1 MTKRTLAALAALLAF
16 MAVLVAVPLATSD
29 TAEAHTKTVKRCSY
43 DPFTNVQQC
52 WTETVAHTHRV
63 IPDNPPPDTS
73 PKPKKCPAGTTG
85 TPPDCLPIPPDN
97 TNHVPTTTT
106 APPTTTTTE
115 PPRCPA
121 GYSGTPPNCIA
132 DVCPAGYSGTPPN
145 CVKDVCPDGWTGTP
159 PDCRIIQTVCPD
171 GYSGTPPNCVKDV
184 CPDGETG
191 TPPNCQTVT
200 VDPPPCLAGEHRHGN
215 GGCGPDHEPPCGVG
229 KWNPGHGHALVDR
242 PACTYAD
249 AGHATGPITYCGTQS
264 HTHKTRHFHYGGNG
278 CHPTADT
285 HPTGTTSTDPCES
298 WVSGTSAALKTANSD
313 GSYNIPN
320 APTECKTSARQM
332 LGRLRVSGVN
342 ITKTITEHVEKA
354 LNQQWEAIEAN
365 HERDEL
371 LAGYIEDGWN
381 ATPKP
386 IQDTIKAGVCI
397 GLVATVVVAVIKSK
411 GKIAKAGPFAEKA
424 YVVAD
429 AAGCTALVL
438 ILNAITVTEVP
449 DDDSGDSGD
458 GNPGGTDDDSGDD
471 DSSTDGDDGGSSEE
485 DADPEPTPGIC
496 DRNSAPTNP
505 YKIGPSNTTP
515 QQWADWY
522 AWFDC
527 S

>member
-1 MTKRTLAALAALLAF
+1 MTKRTLAALVALLAF
-16 MAVLVAVPLATSD
+16 MAVLVAVPLATSE

-73 PKPKKCPAGTTG
+73 P
-85 TPPDCLPIPPDN
+85 
-97 TNHVPTTTT
+97 TTTT
-106 APPTTTTTE
+106 APPPKSCPPGQHSNGGAGKNCHSHSFTPPCGTGTWSPGHGHTPIQKPPCPTTPPITTTTTE
-115 PPRCPA
+115 PPKCPV
-121 GYSGTPPNCIA
+121 GQVGTPPNCQPEK
-132 DVCPAGYSGTPPN
+132 CPAG
-145 CVKDVCPDGWTGTP
+145 
-159 PDCRIIQTVCPD
+159 Q
-171 GYSGTPPNCVKDV
+171 
-184 CPDGETG
+184 TG
-191 TPPNCQTVT
+191 TPPNCQT
-200 VDPPPCLAGEHRHGN
+200 PPPPQCSAGEHRHGN
-215 GGCGPDHEPPCGVG
+215 GGCDPDHEPPCGVG
-229 KWNPGHGHALVDR
+229 KWNPGHGHALVER
-242 PACTYAD
+242 PACTYVD
-249 AGHATGPITYCGTQS
+249 ASHATGPITYCGTQS

-278 CHPTADT
+278 CHPTADA

-298 WVSGTSAALKTANSD
+298 WVSSTSAALKTANSD

-320 APTECKTSARQM
+320 APTGCKTSTRQM

-342 ITKTITEHVEKA
+342 ITKAITEHVEKA

-458 GNPGGTDDDSGDD
+458 GHPGGTDDDSGDD
-471 DSSTDGDDGGSSEE
+471 GSSTDSDDGGSSEE

-527 S
+527 P